1 MNPETKLQRAIML
14 ALSKAGYT
22 IWNVS
27 EESYEYMVRVMF
39 LLSDNEMAKKFPEF
53 AKEMNVDIK
62 ANESE
67 IKDLVYKWECLP

>member
-1 MNPETKLQRAIML
+1 M
-14 ALSKAGYT
+14 
-22 IWNVS
+22 NVS